1 MPNIDLLKPAIKQIN
16 KIKKED
22 FSIGVGAPTGLNQGI
37 PSSGDAIGVMP
48 MAMSISKPTIRPN
61 HRPSMVSTKPLKKKK
76 RKLLTTTIHQTK
88 TPVMQEKQEITI
100 SFPKM
105 TSFSEYIKDKL

>member
-1 MPNIDLLKPAIKQIN
+1 MPKIDLLKPAIKQIN

-22 FSIGVGAPTGLNQGI
+22 FSIDVGAPAGLNQGI

-48 MAMSISKPTIRPN
+48 IAMPMSKPTIRPN
-61 HRPSMVSTKPLKKKK
+61 HIPLMVNTKPFKKKK
-76 RKLLTTTIHQTK
+76 RKLLTTIHQTK